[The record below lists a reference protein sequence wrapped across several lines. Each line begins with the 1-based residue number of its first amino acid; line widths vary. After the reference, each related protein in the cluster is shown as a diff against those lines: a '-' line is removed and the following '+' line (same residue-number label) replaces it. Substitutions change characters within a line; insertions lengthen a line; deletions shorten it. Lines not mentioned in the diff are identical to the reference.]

1 MSLVSVLTLFVIH
14 ILSKL
19 KFDQPTFMLW
29 TAQAGCT
36 AAMPHNVV
44 RVQGQCIMQK
54 ICQET

>member
-36 AAMPHNVV
+36 AAMPHNAV
-44 RVQGQCIMQK
+44 RVQGCIMQK